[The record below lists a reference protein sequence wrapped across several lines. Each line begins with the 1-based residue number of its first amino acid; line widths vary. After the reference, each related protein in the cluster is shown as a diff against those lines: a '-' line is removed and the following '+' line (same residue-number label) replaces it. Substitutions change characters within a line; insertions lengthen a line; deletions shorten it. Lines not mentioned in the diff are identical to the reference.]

1 MLWLDGIHDFDDFD
15 DCNYFQDI
23 DVFDACDDRD
33 DFEIFVDCNDFDDFD
48 IWTEPVTKEHFLGHL
63 KTRSLDS
70 KQLLQ
75 SSAVISMYV
84 LKCCLL
90 IKHESGLAEH

>member
-48 IWTEPVTKEHFLGHL
+48 IWTEPVTNKVVRVFA
-63 KTRSLDS
+63 T
-70 KQLLQ
+70 
-75 SSAVISMYV
+75 SAFWRCSAEQ
-84 LKCCLL
+84 
-90 IKHESGLAEH
+90 HEII